1 MNELTKEE
9 REFLE
14 NVKKLNY
21 RKGGSFILSRKGN
34 IYHGVPFEASVCVH
48 GEENAIGAMITE
60 ESKRARFTIILI
72 IGSPKEKIMPCGRCR
87 VAIKRY
93 GTCNVTVLCST
104 KSLTEIEK
112 YTISELYP
120 IPCDEKWLFK

>member
-1 MNELTKEE
+1 MNALTDEE

-34 IYHGVPFEASVCVH
+34 IYYGVPFEAAVCIH

-60 ESKRARFTIILI
+60 EGERARFKIILI
-72 IGSPKEKIMPCGRCR
+72 IGSPKETIMPCGRCR

-93 GTCNVTVLCST
+93 ETSNVTILCST
-104 KSLTEIEK
+104 KSLTRIEK
-112 YTISELYP
+112 YTISQLYP
-120 IPCDEKWLFK
+120 IPCDEKWLFE

>member
-1 MNELTKEE
+1 MNELTKKE

-14 NVKKLNY
+14 SVKKLNY
-21 RKGGSFILSRKGN
+21 KKGGSFILFGKN
-34 IYHGVPFEASVCVH
+34 KIYHGVPFEAAVCIH
-48 GEENAIGAMITE
+48 GEENAIGTMITE
-60 ESKRARFTIILI
+60 EGKRARFKTILI
-72 IGSPKEKIMPCGRCR
+72 VGSPKETIMPCGRCR

-93 GTCNVTVLCST
+93 GTSNVTILCST
-104 KSLTEIEK
+104 KSLTKIEK